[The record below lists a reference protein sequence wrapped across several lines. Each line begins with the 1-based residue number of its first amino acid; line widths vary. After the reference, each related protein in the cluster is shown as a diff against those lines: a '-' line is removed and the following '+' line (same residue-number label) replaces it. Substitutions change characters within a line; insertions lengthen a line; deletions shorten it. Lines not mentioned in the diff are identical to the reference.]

1 MATNDISTAPS
12 LATSSNNL
20 FDYSRISSLSTQEQK
35 LWSARQD
42 VSTLNQLRSGARF
55 LDLRIEASGSGTYNA
70 YNGLLGAD
78 VSSIIDDID
87 SFIQDA
93 SDEIIILYLS
103 AFHGSNAELQG
114 LYDLFSNSNLDSVM
128 VPNSVDLTTKTLQ
141 SMLDDGTN
149 VIAFSDDLSTA
160 TPPNTFFDSTT
171 FLHIP
176 TTSDANFTL
185 GRLEEVHQVRSF
197 VTSNI
202 RHGWPSN
209 TLNLIYWTRDIDP
222 FGPFTQ
228 PTKYNSFRE
237 YNVPIAFELKHLI
250 ASYRKLRFGNVLLV
264 DFIASSDVVEQVILL
279 NYEYSQCADDIAT
292 CPSQTSL
299 STYFKYDDP
308 SPPCTAPHSNLGTD
322 CKRSC
327 GLCPV
332 PIDTPSSSC
341 NTSSDCSS
349 PLYALYGS
357 STTGECFIR
366 KHSESRFIAKASFC
380 LGLSPYEA
388 CGNYEGSAMCGNTA
402 DLMVDLVSQCATF
415 CSADYECA
423 DGYCNS
429 EWSICLTLNEA
440 TTTTTTTLD
449 PNNIQ
454 KYDKITS
461 DLPAQYRLDI
471 AIFRAGDAEA
481 DYPEDGSIQ
490 CTQYTTDCF
499 MENVD
504 ANPYVTSILGL
515 ILLII
520 ILSIL
525 LCVCFSICCPFWCFC
540 DRCCKKC
547 CCRPCYGKS
556 DRKEWSIMK
565 RWGSCVCLGIA
576 MVIVC
581 VLAVDGIIANSEL
594 HAHIFDAS
602 DYDSFVSASNRLF
615 DDVDDKFGSAS
626 NVTDFITDNIEN
638 ILNTV
643 DGIIGVNATADV
655 NDGIDQMH
663 RILNAMASNY
673 SNGVSLGG
681 IVTNPFDQ
689 TARNFT
695 LHCGYCDT
703 IYDTII
709 SANDTLK
716 SEASGALDRVVSTL
730 DSSTELVD
738 ATASINSI
746 TSQFQGSID
755 KILNTSRNTQQQY
768 SDYMSTVKTYD
779 TERETYVPVL
789 FALTILFAV
798 FPIFGMALDSKWCFK
813 VNWCLAM
820 CCSVLLLLL
829 AIPFVFMLTLSADF
843 CVRLDEFEDV
853 LPTMNSRLGQDIFNN
868 SALESMNAR
877 DTLNLI
883 DTCFDGGSILDVFN
897 LSDMLDWSSYRQQMD
912 DALHIDIAQFFTIS
926 ELESLQTDVDTLS
939 TNEYSVE
946 VDAFI
951 FTANSIPGCYCVDAA
966 FNRNNLNPGTQC
978 TQIGYSPNT
987 TALHYWNNA
996 SWPHQSRCFG
1006 AFQNAS
1012 FAVQI
1017 ENQTLGEA
1025 QQKITTLQEDV
1036 QKVFDAYDSVYDA
1049 ANKLVSSVHD
1059 IGCLVDPLFV
1069 EFDEVLNDFTNCGF
1083 MGVVYHDFK
1092 KVGCVTIFD
1101 DVYVIGRAIIVIAF
1115 LCLLIALWSLC
1126 LDYVYGPI
1134 ETDGRSGKQKHD
1146 DDIEMQPGQVGSV
1159 SPRSPGAD
1167 EYVEGVNE
1175 IPAGPMRVTSN
1186 SPGPMTNGL
1195 PGYEQD
1201 LDLPMTDDD
1210 TGTDGDDDDDVL
1222 EAGDDVT
1229 VPMRMKSNSAD
1240 VNYNAMNLGEN
1251 EEDYPVALTDND
1263 MVDDDMAHVDQ
1274 SDFED

>member
-93 SDEIIILYLS
+93 SDEIIIIYLS

-237 YNVPIAFELKHLI
+237 YNVPIAFELKSVI
-250 ASYRKLRFGNVLLV
+250 AAYRKLRFGNVVLV
-264 DFIASSDVVEQVILL
+264 DFIASSDVVEQIILL
-279 NYEYSQCADDIAT
+279 NYEYSQCHDEIST
-292 CPSQTSL
+292 CPSQTAL

-308 SPPCTAPHSNLGTD
+308 SNPCTALNSNLAVN

-332 PIDTPSSSC
+332 PINIPGSSC
-341 NTSSDCSS
+341 NVSSDCNST
-349 PLYALYGS
+349 LYDAYGS
-357 STTGECFIR
+357 SATGQCFIR
-366 KHSESRFIAKASFC
+366 KRSQSRFVAEPTFC
-380 LGLSPYEA
+380 LGLAPYEA
-388 CGNYEGSAMCGNTA
+388 CGDHDRSKMCSNDTHS
-402 DLMVDLVSQCATF
+402 MQSLVSDCSNY
-415 CSADYECA
+415 CSADYQCA

-429 EWSICLTLNEA
+429 EWSICMTLNEV
-440 TTTTTTTLD
+440 TTTDEPLD
-449 PNNIQ
+449 LFSDVQ
-454 KYDKITS
+454 KYVEFDADAT
-461 DLPAQYRLDI
+461 AQYRANIDM
-471 AIFRAGDAEA
+471 FRPGDPDA

-490 CTQYTTDCF
+490 CWEYNIDCF
-499 MENVD
+499 MANLD
-504 ANPYVTSILGL
+504 ANPYVTSVLGL
-515 ILLII
+515 VLLIVL
-520 ILSIL
+520 LSL
-525 LCVCFSICCPFWCFC
+525 SLCVCFTACCPFWCVC
-540 DRCCKKC
+540 DRCCKKV
-547 CCRPCYGKS
+547 CCRPCFGKTE
-556 DRKEWSIMK
+556 RNNWSMVK
-565 RWGSCVCLGIA
+565 RWHSCFCLTIA
-576 MVIVC
+576 TIIVC
-581 VLAVDGIIANSEL
+581 ALAIEGILANHQLYSD
-594 HAHIFDAS
+594 IFDES
-602 DYDSFVSASNRLF
+602 NEYSFVSASNRLF
-615 DDVDDKFGSAS
+615 DKIDDKFGSAS
-626 NVTDFITDNIEN
+626 NVTGFITDNVEN
-638 ILNTV
+638 ILDTV
-643 DGIIGVNATADV
+643 DDIMGSDGTSPVH
-655 NDGIDQMH
+655 DGIDEMYDALNTMANKYSSGISLSGQVMH
-663 RILNAMASNY
+663 PFTGNNTAFS
-673 SNGVSLGG
+673 VSC
-681 IVTNPFDQ
+681 
-689 TARNFT
+689 R
-695 LHCGYCDT
+695 YCDT
-703 IYDTII
+703 IYDTVLSVNATLREDSADTLDNIASVLDSTSDLVNATEEINNITNKLQSSLDQILDI
-709 SANDTLK
+709 SNDTK
-716 SEASGALDRVVSTL
+716 TQYYYYLDKVQTYH
-730 DSSTELVD
+730 T
-738 ATASINSI
+738 
-746 TSQFQGSID
+746 QG
-755 KILNTSRNTQQQY
+755 
-768 SDYMSTVKTYD
+768 
-779 TERETYVPVL
+779 ETYVTAL
-789 FALTILFAV
+789 FALLFVFVV
-798 FPIFGMALDSKWCFK
+798 FPIFGMAMESKWIFK
-813 VNWCLAM
+813 INWCLAM
-820 CCSVLLLLL
+820 YCSVLLLV
-829 AIPFVFMLTLSADF
+829 ISVPFVFMLTLSADL